1 MTAPMGTVPTWL
13 MQNSFSAICP
23 YGSLNAPIT
32 DFELDRINESPEAGM
47 GRRSEMSGGLLPL
60 LPNIAFTSLYRVT
73 KEKYNDC

>member
-32 DFELDRINESPEAGM
+32 DFELDRINESPEADGQTE
-47 GRRSEMSGGLLPL
+47 RNVRWSST
-60 LPNIAFTSLYRVT
+60 ATA
-73 KEKYNDC
+73 